1 MCSDHD
7 HSILRDLGLLR
18 MLLAGL
24 LSFACGL
31 EQRMPIVKVDPV
43 EPPKLLKPIVKINN
57 LEPEP
62 VRLQLADVLA
72 ALKNQR
78 EHWPDRSR
86 V

>member
-1 MCSDHD
+1 MSNPVAPIPVKVIVDID
-7 HSILRDLGLLR
+7 PVEPPKLLK
-18 MLLAGL
+18 
-24 LSFACGL
+24 
-31 EQRMPIVKVDPV
+31 PIVKVNPA

-78 EHWPDRSR
+78 EHWPDRSA